1 LLAKIKADRLA
12 FSCNVWHFRATVPF
26 SRKAARMVE
35 TSRAHGGGT
44 APQILR
50 AMENLKLALR
60 LRLSRGPL
68 NEEQINAAAALIDAA
83 AIGVEQIS

>member
-1 LLAKIKADRLA
+1 LWTSISTERLDARVLERIELVQDRA
-12 FSCNVWHFRATVPF
+12 NVVD
-26 SRKAARMVE
+26 S
-35 TSRAHGGGT
+35 SLT

-83 AIGVEQIS
+83 ATGVEQII

>member
-1 LLAKIKADRLA
+1 
-12 FSCNVWHFRATVPF
+12 
-26 SRKAARMVE
+26 MVE

-50 AMENLKLALR
+50 AAMENLKLALR
-60 LRLSRGPL
+60 LRLSRDPL

-83 AIGVEQIS
+83 ATGVEQIT

>member
-1 LLAKIKADRLA
+1 MTGPKRVRLWTSISTERLDARVLERIELVQDRA
-12 FSCNVWHFRATVPF
+12 NVVD
-26 SRKAARMVE
+26 S
-35 TSRAHGGGT
+35 SLT

-83 AIGVEQIS
+83 ATGVEQII